1 MHTKDVTFVFR
12 GFSGSIFVLFCDLG
26 IFSQSRSCL
35 TSLLLDSLRED
46 AIKKNCLFDTI
57 HFVYDRLYS
66 PSTLDQ
72 LGDFVSKLKQ
82 LCLFLQR

>member
-1 MHTKDVTFVFR
+1 MYPDLFPCIQKMLP
-12 GFSGSIFVLFCDLG
+12 SIFAASPAVFFVLSLG

-46 AIKKNCLFDTI
+46 AIKKNSLFDTI

-66 PSTLDQ
+66 PST
-72 LGDFVSKLKQ
+72 
-82 LCLFLQR
+82 